1 VGPAVDDSAILMHP
15 EMILMR
21 RVLVGVVVLMSCFA
35 QAQQNKPMTLKEVL
49 LEQLRSTHNK
59 AEWFVPANTAV
70 AGLTPAQASWTDK
83 SGNHSVGQLA
93 NHLVFWDRESL
104 AKFKGEKPAKFDG
117 NNDET
122 FNDFDAKSWA
132 KTVTDL
138 DAVMTEWET
147 AVAAAD
153 DAKISLWAS
162 RIAHV
167 GTHNAYHIGQM
178 VYVRKLQGVWDPAK
192 GVK

>member
-1 VGPAVDDSAILMHP
+1 MKMRLVCL
-15 EMILMR
+15 EM
-21 RVLVGVVVLMSCFA
+21 VLSLACA
-35 QAQQNKPMTLKEVL
+35 AYAQQPKATTLKAVL

-122 FNDFDAKSWA
+122 FN
-132 KTVTDL
+132 
-138 DAVMTEWET
+138 
-147 AVAAAD
+147 
-153 DAKISLWAS
+153 
-162 RIAHV
+162 
-167 GTHNAYHIGQM
+167 N
-178 VYVRKLQGVWDPAK
+178 
-192 GVK
+192 

>member
-1 VGPAVDDSAILMHP
+1 
-15 EMILMR
+15 MR
-21 RVLVGVVVLMSCFA
+21 LFLVGIVLSLSTLASA
-35 QAQQNKPMTLKEVL
+35 QTEKPMTLKAVL

-93 NHLVFWDRESL
+93 NHLVFWDRQSL
-104 AKFKGEKPAKFDG
+104 AKFKGETPAKFDG

-122 FNDFDAKSWA
+122 FNDFDAKSWDQ
-132 KTVTDL
+132 TVKQL
-138 DAVMTEWET
+138 DQVMTEWEQ
-147 AVAAAD
+147 AVESAD
-153 DAKISLWAS
+153 DAKIAVWGS

-178 VYVRKLQGVWDPAK
+178 VYVRKLQGVWDPEK

>member
-1 VGPAVDDSAILMHP
+1 
-15 EMILMR
+15 MR
-21 RVLVGVVVLMSCFA
+21 LFLVGVVLSLSTLASA
-35 QAQQNKPMTLKEVL
+35 QTEKPMTLKAVL

-104 AKFKGEKPAKFDG
+104 ARFKGEKPAKFDG

-122 FNDFDAKSWA
+122 FNDFDAKSWDQ
-132 KTVTDL
+132 TVKQL
-138 DAVMTEWET
+138 DQVMTEWEQ
-147 AVAAAD
+147 AVESAD
-153 DAKISLWAS
+153 DAKIALWAS

-178 VYVRKLQGVWDPAK
+178 VYVRKLQGVWDADK

>member
-1 VGPAVDDSAILMHP
+1 
-15 EMILMR
+15 MR
-21 RVLVGVVVLMSCFA
+21 RMMLGVVLSLSTMALA
-35 QAQQNKPMTLKEVL
+35 QPQKPMTLKAVL

-104 AKFKGEKPAKFDG
+104 AKFKGQTPEKFDG

-122 FNDFDAKSWA
+122 FNNFDAKSWDR
-132 KTVTDL
+132 TVKEL
-138 DAVMTEWET
+138 DEV
-147 AVAAAD
+147 
-153 DAKISLWAS
+153 L
-162 RIAHV
+162 
-167 GTHNAYHIGQM
+167 
-178 VYVRKLQGVWDPAK
+178 
-192 GVK
+192 

>member
-1 VGPAVDDSAILMHP
+1 MKRVMVCAVLCLSFVAH
-15 EMILMR
+15 
-21 RVLVGVVVLMSCFA
+21 A
-35 QAQQNKPMTLKEVL
+35 QEQKTATLKSVL
-49 LEQLRSTHNK
+49 LEQLRETHNK

-104 AKFKGEKPAKFDG
+104 AKFKGEKPASFDG

-122 FNDFDAKSWA
+122 FNNFDEKSWNT
-132 KTVTDL
+132 TVTQL
-138 DAVMTEWET
+138 DAVLTEWEK
-147 AVAAAD
+147 AVEAAD
-153 DAKISLWAS
+153 DKKIAEWATT
-162 RIAHV
+162 IARV
-167 GTHNAYHIGQM
+167 GTHNAYHIGQR

>member
-1 VGPAVDDSAILMHP
+1 
-15 EMILMR
+15 MR
-21 RVLVGVVVLMSCFA
+21 RVLICMVLMVACAAHA
-35 QAQQNKPMTLKEVL
+35 QEQKPMTLKAVL

-104 AKFKGEKPAKFDG
+104 AKFKGEAPAKFDG

-122 FNDFDAKSWA
+122 FNDFDAKSWDA
-132 KTVTDL
+132 TVKQL
-138 DAVMTEWET
+138 DQVMTDWEK
-147 AVAAAD
+147 AVEAAD
-153 DAKISLWAS
+153 DAKIALWAS
-162 RIAHV
+162 TIAHI

-178 VYVRKLQGVWDPAK
+178 VYVRKLQGVWNPDN

>member
-1 VGPAVDDSAILMHP
+1 MK
-15 EMILMR
+15 
-21 RVLVGVVVLMSCFA
+21 RVLVGLVVFVVVSCGFA
-35 QAQQNKPMTLKEVL
+35 VGQQDKPMTLKAVL

-93 NHLVFWDRESL
+93 NHLVFWNREML
-104 AKFKGEKPAKFDG
+104 AKFKGETPAKFDG

-122 FNDFDAKSWA
+122 FNNFDAKSWDT
-132 KTVTDL
+132 TVKQL
-138 DAVMTEWET
+138 DEVMTEWEN
-147 AVAAAD
+147 AVEAAD
-153 DAKISLWAS
+153 DAKVSLWAS

-167 GTHNAYHIGQM
+167 GAHNAYHIGQM
-178 VYVRKLQGVWDPAK
+178 VYVRKLEGVWDPNK

>member
-1 VGPAVDDSAILMHP
+1 MRLAVVAVLLSLSSPAFP
-15 EMILMR
+15 QE
-21 RVLVGVVVLMSCFA
+21 
-35 QAQQNKPMTLKEVL
+35 QKPMTLKAVL

-104 AKFKGEKPAKFDG
+104 AKFKGEKPPAFDG

-122 FNDFDAKSWA
+122 FNNFDAKTWDQ
-132 KTVTDL
+132 TVKEL
-138 DAVMTEWET
+138 DQVMTEWEQ
-147 AVAAAD
+147 AVEAAD
-153 DAKISLWAS
+153 DTKVAVWAS
-162 RIAHV
+162 TIAHV
-167 GTHNAYHIGQM
+167 GAHNAYHIGQM
-178 VYVRKLQGVWDPAK
+178 VYVRKLQGVWDPDK